1 MSEKSSKKI
10 RIGTRTSKL
19 ALAQVEDVKEL
30 LKDALG
36 DREFEVVEI
45 NTSGDKNLH
54 CDLAEIGGKGLFIK
68 ELERALVQDKIDI
81 AVHSAKDVPP
91 HLHEETTLASFTK
104 RLDARDCLI
113 SKDFSDIRDL
123 PKGAVVGS
131 SSPRRKAIL
140 LKHRP
145 DLKIVSYRGN
155 VTTRLGRAQNGDVD
169 ATILAHC
176 GLERLGNGDKSCPLG
191 YDVANFIEKDVMLPA
206 GGQGSMAIQIKKD
219 NLDIY
224 NFVRVA
230 NDFKTEIEV
239 RCERAFLSELGAS
252 CYTPVGVHAIQDGDL
267 LKLKTMI
274 LDYDGSDIYETQLE
288 GKFALDEAISLGKK
302 AAKKTKDE
310 AKELLMKICS

>member
-1 MSEKSSKKI
+1 MSAKSSKKI

-19 ALAQVEDVKEL
+19 ALAQVEEFKGL

-36 DREFEVVEI
+36 DREFEVVPI
-45 NTSGDKNLH
+45 NTTGDKNLH

-91 HLHEETTLASFTK
+91 HLHEETILASFTK

-113 SKDFSDIRDL
+113 SKDFTDIKDL
-123 PKGAVVGS
+123 PKGAVVGT

-140 LKHRP
+140 LKLRP

-155 VTTRLGRAQNGDVD
+155 VMTRLERAQNGEVD

-176 GLERLGNGDKSCPLG
+176 GLERLSKGDKTCPLG
-191 YDVANFIEKDVMLPA
+191 YDVVNFIEKDVMLPA
-206 GGQGSMAIQIKKD
+206 GGQGSMAIQVKKD
-219 NLDIY
+219 NLEIY
-224 NFVRVA
+224 DFVRIA
-230 NDFKTEIEV
+230 NDFKTEIEA

-252 CYTPVGVHAIQDGDL
+252 CYTPVGVYALQDGDSL
-267 LKLKTMI
+267 TLETII
-274 LDYDGSDIYETQLE
+274 LDYEGKDTFETKSK
-288 GKFALDEAISLGKK
+288 GKFALDEAINLGKQ
-302 AAKKTKDE
+302 AAKKTKEE
-310 AKELLMKICS
+310 AKELLAKICT